1 MTTID
6 LQVARRHD
14 EIARLDN
21 DLQKYLVLS
30 DLQARNETLF
40 YAVLMSDPATYM
52 PLVYTPT
59 VGEAC
64 QKFGHI
70 FRQPRGIYLPISARG
85 RLKELLCNWP
95 EKDVRFIVVT
105 DGERIL
111 GLGDLGAGG
120 MGIPLG
126 KLALYTACAGVPPQ
140 YCLPIVLDVG
150 TNNQSLLDDPLY
162 LGLRQHRVRGDEYL
176 AFVDEF
182 VDAVEAL
189 YPKCCIQWEDF
200 ANINAVPILARYRD
214 KICTF
219 NDDIQGTAGI
229 ALAGILAALRLTGQ
243 KLTDQ
248 RFLFLGAGSAATGIA
263 ELISLAMARE
273 GADLA
278 EARRRNALFDVNG
291 LLVTGRTDLAEF
303 QKPFAQDRAPVSTF
317 VEAVKA
323 LRPTGIIG
331 VSTVP
336 KLFTRE
342 VIEAMASI
350 NERPIIFP
358 YSNPTSRSE
367 CTAEEAY
374 RWSDGRAVFASGSP
388 FPPVEIAGRRFVPGQ
403 GNNVYI
409 FPAMGMAVFATEAS
423 RVTEEMFIVA
433 AQAVAEQVT
442 RGEPLCGADLPAAEP
457 YLRGIGPRCR
467 TDRRL
472 YFRPGAGAG
481 AAAEGYRRA
490 DPGPHLP
497 SRLFGVGPD
506 GGGDAGRAAR
516 PSPRRRRS
524 QAVASPIPS
533 GIPTRGNRRR
543 HDGTANPARRNREA
557 ATGNHGIFVDEKGIA
572 LRPATRRLPFVA
584 SSAMANRSRAV
595 CREVTSLGASTN
607 SRSQAATALACAAHI
622 RVCGS

>member
-1 MTTID
+1 MTSEHPTGYELLRNPRLNKGTAFTAADRRKYGLEGLLPPAVTSIA
-6 LQVARRHD
+6 LQVARRHA
-14 EIARLDN
+14 EIANLNDN
-21 DLQKYLVLS
+21 LQKYLVLS

-70 FRQPRGIYLPISARG
+70 FRQARGLYLPITARG
-85 RLKELLCNWP
+85 RVKELLRNWP
-95 EKDVRFIVVT
+95 ETDVRFIVVT

-150 TNNQSLLDDPLY
+150 TNNQALLDDSLY
-162 LGLRQHRVRGDEYL
+162 LGLRQNRVRGEEYL

-182 VDAVEAL
+182 VDAVQSL

-200 ANINAVPILARYRD
+200 ANINAVPILARYRNR
-214 KICTF
+214 ICTF

-229 ALAGILAALRLTGQ
+229 ALAGIFAALRITKQ
-243 KLTDQ
+243 KITDQ
-248 RFLFLGAGSAATGIA
+248 RFLFLGGGSAGTGIA
-263 ELISLAMARE
+263 ELIGQTMARE
-273 GADLA
+273 GMDLA
-278 EARRRNALFDVNG
+278 EARRRNALFDSKG
-291 LLVTGRTDLAEF
+291 LIVTSRNDLADF
-303 QKPFAQDRAPVSTF
+303 QKPFAQDHAPVRTF

-323 LRPTGIIG
+323 LRPTAIIG

-336 KLFTRE
+336 KLFTHE
-342 VIEAMASI
+342 IIKTMTEI

-374 RWSDGRAVFASGSP
+374 RWSDGRAIFASGSP
-388 FPPVEIAGRRFVPGQ
+388 FPPVEMEGRRFVPGQ

-409 FPAMGMAVFATEAS
+409 FPAMGMAVFATEAA

-433 AQAVAEQVT
+433 AEAVAEQVT
-442 RGEPLCGADLPAAEP
+442 DENLSIGLIYPPQSHILDASLHVAERIATFIFDQGLARVKRPDDIGALI
-457 YLRGIGPRCR
+457 R
-467 TDRRL
+467 DRA
-472 YFRPGAGAG
+472 YRPIYP
-481 AAAEGYRRA
+481 E
-490 DPGPHLP
+490 
-497 SRLFGVGPD
+497 
-506 GGGDAGRAAR
+506 
-516 PSPRRRRS
+516 
-524 QAVASPIPS
+524 
-533 GIPTRGNRRR
+533 
-543 HDGTANPARRNREA
+543 
-557 ATGNHGIFVDEKGIA
+557 
-572 LRPATRRLPFVA
+572 
-584 SSAMANRSRAV
+584 
-595 CREVTSLGASTN
+595 
-607 SRSQAATALACAAHI
+607 
-622 RVCGS
+622 